1 MYFKPSYVPY
11 NDAAKDSVKTLA
23 EDLGLPSD
31 IKHQIVLAS
40 FLAVAKKAKGKPFDW
55 WTGNDDTKLKFWSL
69 YEHVSNQS
77 IRRVYKLLKEHGYIG
92 YIIGFTPDEVEAM
105 GVGKPNWVTAQR
117 LPEDLLNNAIFIE
130 ANLPPVLVNKKET
143 YEEKL

>member
-1 MYFKPSYVPY
+1 M
-11 NDAAKDSVKTLA
+11 NTLA
-23 EDLGLPSD
+23 INLSGEFIS
-31 IKHQIVLAS
+31 
-40 FLAVAKKAKGKPFDW
+40 
-55 WTGNDDTKLKFWSL
+55 
-69 YEHVSNQS
+69 Y
-77 IRRVYKLLKEHGYIG
+77 LKEHGYIG